1 MNVKASNT
9 VYSNVSEIQTSQ
21 SYMTGPPHSGVK
33 KISCRYTAVFL
44 GLLCLFLLAGL
55 LTLVFL
61 CKSELDQ
68 EQTSY
73 KELEDKLN
81 QLKDSYNDL
90 AKVREQLQQKLEI
103 TRTNKLP
110 KDKCPLWVSF
120 GPSCYYIS
128 SEVKT
133 WEESRKDCQ
142 RRNSDLVII
151 NSDEEQKFIMSLGKR
166 VWLGLTDQDEEN
178 VWTWVDG
185 TTLAKSYWYHP
196 QPDNGGDEHIE
207 EDCAELLNYNNDLL
221 LTWNDISCLKTN
233 HWICE
238 TVS

>member
-1 MNVKASNT
+1 
-9 VYSNVSEIQTSQ
+9 
-21 SYMTGPPHSGVK
+21 MTGPPHSGVK

-151 NSDEEQKFIMSLGKR
+151 NSDEEQVRDNNKYLALISGKSTKM
-166 VWLGLTDQDEEN
+166 LGLERQCMSQT
-178 VWTWVDG
+178 
-185 TTLAKSYWYHP
+185 YCFR
-196 QPDNGGDEHIE
+196 IMI
-207 EDCAELLNYNNDLL
+207 LL
-221 LTWNDISCLKTN
+221 LLFWAEIHYEPRQKSLAWPD
-233 HWICE
+233 
-238 TVS
+238 